1 MPERHPYGG
10 DLVFTAFSGSHQ
22 DAIKK
27 GFEHLEKDAKSAGKH
42 VHEITWAVP
51 YLPID
56 PKDIGRSYEAVIRV
70 NSQSGKGGISYLM
83 KNDYHLDLPRRLQIE
98 FSQVVQN
105 HTDEQGGEFSAADLW
120 RIFEDEYLPAEQN
133 KWGRFKLKALSQS
146 SNLDEDAQ
154 LTVQLL
160 EEGVLKDF
168 SGSGNGP
175 IAAFV
180 NIMNAY
186 LPEANVRVLD
196 YYEHALSAGGDAKA
210 AAYLECEVGGQ
221 IYWGVGIDPSTTT
234 ASLKAVVSAVNRGFR
249 S

>member
-1 MPERHPYGG
+1 
-10 DLVFTAFSGSHQ
+10 
-22 DAIKK
+22 
-27 GFEHLEKDAKSAGKH
+27 
-42 VHEITWAVP
+42 
-51 YLPID
+51 
-56 PKDIGRSYEAVIRV
+56 
-70 NSQSGKGGISYLM
+70 M

-105 HTDEQGGEFSAADLW
+105 HTDEQGGEFSAGDLW

-146 SNLDEDAQ
+146 SNLDEDAN

-160 EEGVLKDF
+160 EKAEGSEASGLREL

-186 LPEANVRVLD
+186 LPESEIRVLD

-210 AAYLECEVGGQ
+210 AAYLECEVAGRVF
-221 IYWGVGIDPSTTT
+221 WGVGIDPSTTT
-234 ASLKAVVSAVNRGFR
+234 ASLKAVVSAVNRGLR
-249 S
+249 A